1 MNVQIKSKDDQL
13 YRPPP
18 GYTLGKSTTT
28 RPRSV
33 DSKKPPGKSGD
44 IEAIDIEALC
54 KAISSAKLK
63 NLRMKQ
69 NVMEAFMRKLL
80 QSIKELKE
88 IEQKK
93 GRSALL
99 DKQRR
104 LKLTRML
111 QILMLQRRNL
121 QLQTDTLQKG
131 LIILSKKYSNV
142 RKRVDCLVLENM
154 SLCRDCNQLKN
165 DIEFKTIQIDN
176 LLQNKSILQKQMEN
190 HTTLKIQEENAQYEL
205 KRIKIENENLK
216 DALQQLE
223 VLLRCKVQEREDLE
237 LKNVQLQQEIDCRDA
252 EEENIRIRNER
263 LMSEN
268 QTLRQ
273 ELIQYQAGR
282 TDANILSAEADKA
295 REKYTQLQREY
306 MKLQR
311 LYATEAETRKILH
324 NQLQEVRGN
333 LRVLCRCRPPNNTG
347 DPCILQ
353 FHSVDRVVVP
363 TAAYPHSATYQRQ
376 TTSELTNI
384 YIAKEDTFT
393 FNRVFRP
400 GATQLDVFEEIRPLI
415 ASCIDGYNVCIMAYG
430 PTGSGKT
437 YTMQG
442 IPKDPGVSIRAVTE
456 LFELCQPLQS
466 IWKVQVSIAMLEIHN
481 EVVYDLLGEQI
492 KPVKISDDGV
502 DIRLI
507 EAEEKIAS
515 NEHEMIYWIAK
526 GNKRRKVTATKLNV
540 ESSRSHHIIRLH
552 LTLCN
557 TFDKTKRNSSL
568 ILCDLAGS
576 ESAERIEA
584 SGEVHVET
592 GYINKSLVTLARVFE
607 ALRRRNHSI
616 QPGTHNNQLVAAP
629 YRDSKLT
636 HILKPCLGGQAK
648 CVLIITISGEANLI
662 DRSIKAMEFGQQAM
676 QISLG
681 PARPNERILTSWY
694 GKTRVKSAEPNS
706 RHVN

>member
-18 GYTLGKSTTT
+18 GYALGKSA
-28 RPRSV
+28 
-33 DSKKPPGKSGD
+33 PPGKSGD
-44 IEAIDIEALC
+44 IEQLDVEALC
-54 KAISSAKLK
+54 KAISSARLK
-63 NLRMKQ
+63 SLRMKQ

-80 QSIKELKE
+80 QSMKELKE

-93 GRSALL
+93 GKSALL

-121 QLQTDTLQKG
+121 QLQTDTLQRG
-131 LIILSKKYSNV
+131 IIILSKKYSNI
-142 RKRVDCLVLENM
+142 RKRVDCLISENT
-154 SLCRDCNQLKN
+154 LLYKDCNQLKSDN
-165 DIEFKTIQIDN
+165 EFKTIQIDN
-176 LLQNKSILQKQMEN
+176 LLQNKSILQKQMES
-190 HTTLKIQEENAQYEL
+190 HTTLKIQEENIQYEL
-205 KRIKIENENLK
+205 KRVKVENENLK
-216 DALQQLE
+216 DALKQLE
-223 VLLRCKVQEREDLE
+223 ILLRNKVQEREDLE
-237 LKNVQLQQEIDCRDA
+237 LRNIQLQQEIDSRNA
-252 EEENIRIRNER
+252 EETNIRVRNER

-268 QTLRQ
+268 QLLRQ
-273 ELIQYQAGR
+273 KLTHYQAER
-282 TDANILSAEADKA
+282 TDVSLLNLEADKI
-295 REKYTQLQREY
+295 REKFTHLQREY
-306 MKLQR
+306 LKLQH
-311 LYATEAETRKILH
+311 LYTVETETRKILH

-333 LRVLCRCRPPNNTG
+333 LKVLCRCRPSTNLN
-347 DPCILQ
+347 DSYVLR
-353 FHSVDRVVVP
+353 FHSLDRIIVS
-363 TAAYPHSATYQRQ
+363 TTTYPNVATYQRQ
-376 TTSELTNI
+376 TSIELTNMCI
-384 YIAKEDTFT
+384 PKEETFT

-400 GATQLDVFEEIRPLI
+400 SATQIDVFEEIRALI

-442 IPKDPGVSIRAVTE
+442 LPKDPGVSVRAVTE

-466 IWKVQVSIAMLEIHN
+466 IWKVQVSMAMLEIHN

-492 KPVKISDDGV
+492 KPVKLSDDGV

-507 EAEEKIAS
+507 EAEEKIAT
-515 NEHEMIYWIAK
+515 NEHDMICWIAK

-540 ESSRSHHIIRLH
+540 ESSRSHHIIRLQ

-557 TFDKTKRNSSL
+557 NFDKTKRHSSL

-576 ESAERIEA
+576 ESADRIEA
-584 SGEVHVET
+584 SGEVHAET
-592 GYINKSLVTLARVFE
+592 GYINKSLVTLTRVFE
-607 ALRRRNHSI
+607 AHRRRNQSLR
-616 QPGTHNNQLVAAP
+616 PGVYNSHLVTAP

-648 CVLIITISGEANLI
+648 CVLIITVSGEPGLI
-662 DRSIKAMEFGQQAM
+662 DRNIRALEFGQKAM

-681 PARPNERILTSWY
+681 AAHPNEKILTSWF
-694 GKTRVKSAEPNS
+694 GKTRVKSTEPNP